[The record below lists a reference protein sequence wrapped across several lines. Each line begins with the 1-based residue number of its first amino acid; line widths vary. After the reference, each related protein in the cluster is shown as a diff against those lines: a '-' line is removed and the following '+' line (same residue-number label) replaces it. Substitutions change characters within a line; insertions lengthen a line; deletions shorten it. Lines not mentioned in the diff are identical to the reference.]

1 MKKLSLIVLA
11 AFASVAAATKAGEP
25 AAPPAVGRH
34 SLSGHLAPSRA
45 LTRPLGPLAETNSLR
60 LAISLPLRHPDA
72 LASLL
77 RRLYDPASPEY
88 RRYLS
93 PAQFSEEFGPT
104 EQDYQ
109 AVINFARAG
118 GLTIEATHHSRQIID
133 VRGKVSDI
141 ESAFHVTLRA
151 YQHPAEPR
159 RFHAPTT
166 EPWVDPGLPILNVS
180 GLSDYSL
187 VRRSTHS
194 TIAAAPSGA
203 AEGSGP
209 NGEFIGQDF
218 RNAYAP
224 GVSLLGTGQMVGLFE
239 ADGYYSSDITNY
251 EGWCNPPLP
260 DVPLQNVLIDNFNG
274 IPGAGNSEVA
284 LDIEM
289 AISMAPGLAA
299 VVVFECT
306 NSVSGSVGGTEVQY
320 WLDALDA
327 MASRSQIKQFSSAWG
342 YTGGNDPNTSFDS
355 FFQQMAAQGQSFFQ
369 ASGDG
374 DAWVSSIW
382 VPADSPYVISVGGT
396 SLTTSG
402 GNGTYVAETVWN
414 SSTNVESTS
423 GVWFAGGDGY
433 WGSGGGV
440 STVYSIPSWQASVS
454 MVANNGSTSM
464 RNIPDVAL
472 TASNVFVASDNGLL
486 GDFIGTSCSAPL
498 WAGYTALVNEQAA
511 NSNFPSAGFLNPAIY
526 TLGRG
531 PNYSLCFH
539 DITSGNNT
547 SSGSPSFYFATP
559 GYDLCTG
566 WGTPAGSNLINA
578 LAGVYQ
584 PAIATEPAS
593 QSSTVGGSATLSVT
607 ATGVAP
613 LSYQWQFNGA
623 NISGATSSTLVIN
636 NLTEANAGSYAVVV
650 ANQWGNVTSTIATL
664 TIARETPVITW
675 SNPASI
681 SYGTALGPSQ
691 LNATANV
698 PGNFAYTPTNGTVLA
713 AGTQT
718 LSVLFTPSDTA
729 DYTTASASVSLLVS
743 PAPLTITANNRVK
756 MFGQTVTFAGTEF
769 SASGLLNSDTVLSVT
784 LTSAGAAASATVAG
798 SPYPIVP
805 SVAVGTGL
813 GNYSIN
819 YVSGLLTITAGEPVV
834 LWSNPND
841 IIYGT
846 PLSASQLNASANVA
860 GSFAYTP
867 TNGTVLNSGTNTLT
881 AVFTPNDLAD
891 YQAAT

>member
-1 MKKLSLIVLA
+1 M
-11 AFASVAAATKAGEP
+11 
-25 AAPPAVGRH
+25 
-34 SLSGHLAPSRA
+34 
-45 LTRPLGPLAETNSLR
+45 
-60 LAISLPLRHPDA
+60 
-72 LASLL
+72 
-77 RRLYDPASPEY
+77 
-88 RRYLS
+88 
-93 PAQFSEEFGPT
+93 
-104 EQDYQ
+104 
-109 AVINFARAG
+109 
-118 GLTIEATHHSRQIID
+118 
-133 VRGKVSDI
+133 
-141 ESAFHVTLRA
+141 
-151 YQHPAEPR
+151 
-159 RFHAPTT
+159 
-166 EPWVDPGLPILNVS
+166 
-180 GLSDYSL
+180 
-187 VRRSTHS
+187 
-194 TIAAAPSGA
+194 
-203 AEGSGP
+203 
-209 NGEFIGQDF
+209 
-218 RNAYAP
+218 
-224 GVSLLGTGQMVGLFE
+224 
-239 ADGYYSSDITNY
+239 
-251 EGWCNPPLP
+251 
-260 DVPLQNVLIDNFNG
+260 
-274 IPGAGNSEVA
+274 
-284 LDIEM
+284 
-289 AISMAPGLAA
+289 
-299 VVVFECT
+299 
-306 NSVSGSVGGTEVQY
+306 
-320 WLDALDA
+320 
-327 MASRSQIKQFSSAWG
+327 
-342 YTGGNDPNTSFDS
+342 
-355 FFQQMAAQGQSFFQ
+355 
-369 ASGDG
+369 
-374 DAWVSSIW
+374 
-382 VPADSPYVISVGGT
+382 
-396 SLTTSG
+396 
-402 GNGTYVAETVWN
+402 
-414 SSTNVESTS
+414 
-423 GVWFAGGDGY
+423 
-433 WGSGGGV
+433 
-440 STVYSIPSWQASVS
+440 
-454 MVANNGSTSM
+454 
-464 RNIPDVAL
+464 
-472 TASNVFVASDNGLL
+472 
-486 GDFIGTSCSAPL
+486 
-498 WAGYTALVNEQAA
+498 
-511 NSNFPSAGFLNPAIY
+511 
-526 TLGRG
+526 
-531 PNYSLCFH
+531 
-539 DITSGNNT
+539 
-547 SSGSPSFYFATP
+547 
-559 GYDLCTG
+559 
-566 WGTPAGSNLINA
+566 
-578 LAGVYQ
+578 
-584 PAIATEPAS
+584 
-593 QSSTVGGSATLSVT
+593 SVT

-891 YQAAT
+891 YQAATNMVELVVNPAPLSVTAVSTNRLYGQANPAFMSVLVGVTNGDSITVGATCGATAANAVGNYNIVPSTAAGSDLTNYAITYADGTLTVEPAALTITANNQTKVFGQTLNFAGTEFATSGLVNSDTVLSVTLTSAGAAASAAVAGSPYPIVPSVAVGTGLGNYSINYVSGLLAITAGEPVVLWSNPNGIIYGTPLGSSQLNASANVAGSFAYTPTNGTVLNSGTNTLTAVFTPNDLADYQAATNMVELVVNPAPLSVTAVSTNRLYGQANPAFMSVLVGVTNGDSITVGATCGATAANAVGNYNIVPSTAAGSDLTNYAITYADGTLTVEPATLTITANNQTKVFGQTLTFAGTEFTASGLFNSDTVLSVTLASAGAAASATVAGSPYPIVPSAAVGIGLGNYSINYVSGTLVVTGGALSQPTILSATRIGNSFTFIWSATPSETYQIQYATNLSQNAWANLGAPIAATGLTANGSNTITSWPTFYRLMVVP